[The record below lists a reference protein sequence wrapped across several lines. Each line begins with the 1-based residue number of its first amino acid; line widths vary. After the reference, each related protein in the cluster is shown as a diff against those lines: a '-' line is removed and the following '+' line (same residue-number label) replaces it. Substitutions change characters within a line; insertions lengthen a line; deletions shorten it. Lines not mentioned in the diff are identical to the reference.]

1 MPPQLVLRPE
11 ITVLLRSAALQAAK
25 HIYDII
31 TQTKDKQALCLEHAN
46 RLSKGPFGGLQIK
59 KKKKKNLSTVA
70 MVTEQSGPTYS
81 FSLIFQDYSFTK

>member
-1 MPPQLVLRPE
+1 MPPQLVHRSE

-46 RLSKGPFGGLQIK
+46 RLSKGPFGRLQIK
-59 KKKKKNLSTVA
+59 KKKINLSTVA